1 MRWDIH
7 KALEITKT
15 KTNMKHATLE
25 EVWLWHSRSKITG
38 KSANDFATF
47 LLVSDTVTNF
57 LKYKW
62 NKIWK
67 TIKFVKGI
75 WRTDYHVKKLDI
87 LKTLYSYFLLKSKLF
102 NFWFHLIVIF
112 KKRSLKVVNFSLN
125 NNKLFKFRTSAV
137 MVLFLALSYF
147 TDQNLHISSKI
158 LFIIKRNVL
167 DLMYHKLS
175 FIWNVIG

>member
-1 MRWDIH
+1 MRWEIH
-7 KALEITKT
+7 EALEITKT
-15 KTNMKHATLE
+15 KKNMTHATLE
-25 EVWLWHSRSKITG
+25 EVWPRHSRSKITG
-38 KSANDFATF
+38 KLADFATF
-47 LLVSDTVTNF
+47 SLMSDQVTNF

-125 NNKLFKFRTSAV
+125 NDKLFKFRTSAV

-167 DLMYHKLS
+167 ELTYHK
-175 FIWNVIG
+175 